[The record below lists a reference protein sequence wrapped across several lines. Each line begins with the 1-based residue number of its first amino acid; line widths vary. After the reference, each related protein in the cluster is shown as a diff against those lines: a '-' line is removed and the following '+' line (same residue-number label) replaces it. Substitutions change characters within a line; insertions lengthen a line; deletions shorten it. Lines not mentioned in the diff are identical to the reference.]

1 MEKNITDGT
10 KDLKN
15 ANLRLRINMKIT
27 KKDAE
32 NQKIFSTDAK
42 RLDVLVTSVPN
53 IGLYRNVKVEYGAR
67 HAIQKYLSIRVEPD
81 LGHVWDS
88 IAEAA
93 VSLFTSW
100 WYGIDSACSIKTF
113 PGFLN

>member
-1 MEKNITDGT
+1 MQKNTIDGASA
-10 KDLKN
+10 LKN
-15 ANLRLRINMKIT
+15 ANLRLRINIKII
-27 KKDAE
+27 KIHAE
-32 NQKIFSTDAK
+32 NQKTFSTDAK

-53 IGLYRNVKVEYGAR
+53 NGLYRKVNVEYGAR

-93 VSLFTSW
+93 LSLFTSW
-100 WYGIDSACSIKTF
+100 
-113 PGFLN
+113 